1 MKLMFCEGDL
11 DRATKIAE
19 ESQNAAACFHVARQH
34 ETGNNIPEAL
44 KFFAQSGAYGNAV
57 RLCKVMPVSAIIL
70 RNNI

>member
-34 ETGNNIPEAL
+34 EAANNITEAL
-44 KFFAQSGAYGNAV
+44 KFFGISGAYGNAV
-57 RLCKVMPVSAIIL
+57 RLCKVISVLSISI
-70 RNNI
+70 